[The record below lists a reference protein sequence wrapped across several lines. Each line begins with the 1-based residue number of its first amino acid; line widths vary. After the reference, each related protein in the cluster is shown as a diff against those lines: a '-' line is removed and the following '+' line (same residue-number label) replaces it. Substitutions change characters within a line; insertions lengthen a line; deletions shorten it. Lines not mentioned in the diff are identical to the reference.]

1 MMPSNFATLAPSG
14 RVMAAAPP
22 NLASMAEAGRGG
34 SYLCRQVVLAA
45 GKVGVSL
52 NACIRRRICRY
63 RFRGRRRDQGCCR
76 KGDNRAR

>member
-34 SYLCRQVVLAA
+34 SYLCRQVVPPA

-52 NACIRRRICRY
+52 DAWIRRRIYRH
-63 RFRGRRRDQGCCR
+63 RFRGRRRDQGCCS

>member
-1 MMPSNFATLAPSG
+1 MPSNFATLAPSG

-22 NLASMAEAGRGG
+22 DLASMIEAGRGE

-52 NACIRRRICRY
+52 DACVRRRIERN
-63 RFRGRRRDQGCCR
+63 RFRGRRRDQGCS